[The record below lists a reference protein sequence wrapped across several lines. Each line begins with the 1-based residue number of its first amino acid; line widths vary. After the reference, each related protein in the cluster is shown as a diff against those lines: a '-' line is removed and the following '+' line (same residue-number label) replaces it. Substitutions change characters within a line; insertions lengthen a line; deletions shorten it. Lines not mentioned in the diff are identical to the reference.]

1 MHSAALA
8 WPAGQAG
15 AGGPSNRQVS
25 SRKRTREA
33 ILKLVP
39 ALLAIL
45 CFNVGCVPSETAAP
59 RSVAPTAAI
68 VTAVPQP
75 SAASHITGYE
85 FPVSID
91 PASRY
96 MFYLHGRIIE
106 DVGLPAVSPDF
117 GEYEYAAILKTLEGH
132 DFVVISEQRPK
143 ATDAEAYAQKVVGQ
157 INTLLK
163 AGVPAGNITVVGA
176 SKGGFIAATISL
188 LLPDPA
194 INYVLIGTCYP
205 DAVEAW
211 NSSGS
216 HFHGNVLTIRDVA
229 DLEYAGSCEELFRMS
244 QGKGLGRHEEIV
256 LQEGTGH
263 GILYKPL
270 DAWILPA
277 VQWAAE

>member
-1 MHSAALA
+1 M
-8 WPAGQAG
+8 
-15 AGGPSNRQVS
+15 
-25 SRKRTREA
+25 
-33 ILKLVP
+33 KLVL
-39 ALLAIL
+39 AHLAIL
-45 CFNVGCVPSETAAP
+45 CFTVGCAPSDDAIQAAATATQ
-59 RSVAPTAAI
+59 SVAATALIAP
-68 VTAVPQP
+68 AVPQP
-75 SAASHITGYE
+75 SSASRITDYE
-85 FPVSID
+85 FPASID
-91 PASRY
+91 PASRFI
-96 MFYLHGRIIE
+96 FYLHGRIIE

-132 DFVVISEQRPK
+132 GFVVISEQRPRD
-143 ATDAEAYAQKVVGQ
+143 TDAEVYARRVVGQ
-157 INTLLK
+157 VDTLLE
-163 AGVPAGNITVVGA
+163 AGLPAGNITVVGA

-270 DAWILPA
+270 DAWVLPA